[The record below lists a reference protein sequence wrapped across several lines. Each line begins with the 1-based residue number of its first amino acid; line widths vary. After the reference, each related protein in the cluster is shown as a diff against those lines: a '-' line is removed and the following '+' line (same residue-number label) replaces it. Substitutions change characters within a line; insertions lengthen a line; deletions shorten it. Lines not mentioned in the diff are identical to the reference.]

1 VLLAVKNMGG
11 ESTEAWRAV
20 LDDLIKRGLQ
30 RPEFL
35 IVDGALGLET
45 AIAAVWNG
53 VAMQRCTVGSLKK
66 SGRNDSVIANDSRSA
81 EARCARA
88 QGAKSTG
95 IVYHWIAAATHS

>member
-1 VLLAVKNMGG
+1 MMTTGASLPVHAGYDVKATSISLLVATGVCADGQKVLLAVKNMGG

-45 AIAAVWNG
+45 AKPRAARELG
-53 VAMQRCTVGSLKK
+53 ALIKPH
-66 SGRNDSVIANDSRSA
+66 RSA
-81 EARCARA
+81 
-88 QGAKSTG
+88 
-95 IVYHWIAAATHS
+95 

>member
-1 VLLAVKNMGG
+1 STAPSFASGSIARLRRSRCLSSSACARTARRCCSQVKNMGG

-45 AIAAVWNG
+45 AIAAVWDS
-53 VAMQRCTVGSLKK
+53 VPMQRCTVHKH
-66 SGRNDSVIANDSRSA
+66 RNL
-81 EARCARA
+81 
-88 QGAKSTG
+88 
-95 IVYHWIAAATHS
+95 